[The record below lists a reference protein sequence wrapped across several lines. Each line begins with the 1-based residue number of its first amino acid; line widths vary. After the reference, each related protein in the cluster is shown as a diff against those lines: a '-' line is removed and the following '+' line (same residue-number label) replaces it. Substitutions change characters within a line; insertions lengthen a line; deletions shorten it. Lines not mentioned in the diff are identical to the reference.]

1 LCLPASAVTW
11 FAYNLEDTSRS
22 IRITKMKALE
32 ERLAMVVSARAT
44 PVAELAEL
52 QKLKAM
58 LARQQ
63 NQTCERLAA

>member
-1 LCLPASAVTW
+1 
-11 FAYNLEDTSRS
+11 
-22 IRITKMKALE
+22 
-32 ERLAMVVSARAT
+32 MVVSARAT
-44 PVAELAEL
+44 LVAELAEL

>member
-1 LCLPASAVTW
+1 
-11 FAYNLEDTSRS
+11 
-22 IRITKMKALE
+22 MKALE